1 MKKTLLLTTLLVLGC
16 TAVCANP
23 QGRPPMGPPP
33 SGDRP
38 CCEKPACPVEG
49 PKVDIEK
56 KLKLTPE
63 QIAKSQALR
72 MEARE
77 QMRPIMYAIKTKTEQ
92 KEIIK
97 HNASLT
103 AAAQC
108 EQVEK
113 LNNQI
118 NELRKQAD
126 DIRMKN
132 EKDFEALLTPKQKK
146 VLDKVKADA
155 RKDMIKKHNKK
166 GEHKQPPKGQNNCP
180 PNCPPPNCPQPGV
193 EK

>member
-1 MKKTLLLTTLLVLGC
+1 MKKTLLLTALLALSC
-16 TAVCANP
+16 SMTFANP

-33 SGDRP
+33 GCGGDKP
-38 CCEKPACPVEG
+38 CCEKPDG
-49 PKVDIEK
+49 PKVDIEQ

-63 QIAKSQALR
+63 QIAKAKALR

-77 QMRPIMYAIKTKTEQ
+77 QMRPIMNAIKTKNEQ

-97 HNASLT
+97 HNSSLT

-108 EQVEK
+108 EQIER

-118 NELRKQAD
+118 NELQKQAN
-126 DIRMKN
+126 DIRVKN
-132 EKDFEALLTPKQKK
+132 EKDFEALLTAKQKK
-146 VLDKVKADA
+146 VLDKIKVKT
-155 RKDMIKKHNKK
+155 RKNMVKKHRKAVA
-166 GEHKQPPKGQNNCP
+166 KQAKQ
-180 PNCPPPNCPQPGV
+180 PNCPPPANRPP

>member
-1 MKKTLLLTTLLVLGC
+1 MKKTLLLTALLALSC
-16 TAVCANP
+16 SMTFANP
-23 QGRPPMGPPP
+23 QGKPPMEP
-33 SGDRP
+33 SHGKP
-38 CCEKPACPVEG
+38 CCEKPNG
-49 PKVDIEK
+49 PKVDIEQ

-63 QIAKSQALR
+63 QIAKAKVLR

-77 QMRPIMYAIKTKTEQ
+77 QMRPIMNAIKTKNEQ

-118 NELRKQAD
+118 NALQKQAN
-126 DIRMKN
+126 DIRIKN
-132 EKDFEALLTPKQKK
+132 EKDFEAILTPKQKK
-146 VLDKVKADA
+146 VLDKIKANA
-155 RKDMIKKHNKK
+155 RKDMVKKHKK
-166 GEHKQPPKGQNNCP
+166 GGHKPPQQHD
-180 PNCPPPNCPQPGV
+180 NCPPPNCPP